1 MKIKIEE
8 GQDKTFLD
16 NGRHEVEITDVT
28 EGKSEY
34 KGTAFFSCRFEN
46 EDGYIT
52 SRFYLTDPGMAGI
65 VSLFEIVEVP
75 IEGGAEVNTDAL
87 LNKRLSIVVRDR
99 TYQDPDS
106 GNERTVKEAVEFQ
119 KAGNK
124 SRA

>member
-8 GQDKTFLD
+8 GQDKAFLE
-16 NGRHEVEITDVT
+16 NGRHEVAITDVT

-34 KGTAFFSCRFEN
+34 KGTPFFSCRFEN

-65 VSLFEIVEVP
+65 VSLFETVAVP
-75 IEGGAEVNTDAL
+75 IEEGAEVNTDAL
-87 LNKRLSIVVRDR
+87 LKKHLSIVVRDR
-99 TYQDPDS
+99 TYQDPDTGS
-106 GNERTVKEAVEFQ
+106 ERTVKEAVEFQ
-119 KAGNK
+119 KAGEK